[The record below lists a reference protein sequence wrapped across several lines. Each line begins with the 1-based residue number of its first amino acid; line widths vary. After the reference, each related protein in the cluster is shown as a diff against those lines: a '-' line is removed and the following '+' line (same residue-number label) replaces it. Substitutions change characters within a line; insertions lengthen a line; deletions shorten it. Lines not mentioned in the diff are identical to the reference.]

1 MRVFRRTQR
10 DSRALLEAV
19 LAATVFATLA
29 LMSVA
34 ATVSKR
40 LINNSS
46 RPWLLFGHVASYPRR
61 IYRYRVAY
69 LAGIPVTW
77 PTCLIQFNRSSLICP
92 FIKAIFYYESQ
103 RIYIKSLMSL
113 NCTTYRFAQKRF
125 NTSNVLYQRN
135 VISITH
141 RCHLIVTILV
151 SQFEDQQKHIET
163 IYVKSS

>member
-1 MRVFRRTQR
+1 MIISMTYYTWRPTYSRSIGILQSMCACVPSYTQR

-19 LAATVFATLA
+19 LAAAVFATLA
-29 LMSVA
+29 LMSVT

-40 LINNSS
+40 FINNSS

-77 PTCLIQFNRSSLICP
+77 PTCLIQFNRSLLICP

-103 RIYIKSLMSL
+103 RIYKES
-113 NCTTYRFAQKRF
+113 YEFK
-125 NTSNVLYQRN
+125 LYY
-135 VISITH
+135 VSI
-141 RCHLIVTILV
+141 CP
-151 SQFEDQQKHIET
+151 ET
-163 IYVKSS
+163 I

>member
-1 MRVFRRTQR
+1 MSGFRYRLVRLGWLRSMTIHDHLDDVLYVASYILQEHWYPLVNVCVCSVVHK

-19 LAATVFATLA
+19 LAVAAVFATLA

-69 LAGIPVTW
+69 LAGIPVIW
-77 PTCLIQFNRSSLICP
+77 PTCLTQFNRSFLICP
-92 FIKAIFYYESQ
+92 FIKAIFSYESL
-103 RIYIKSLMSL
+103 RIYKESYEFKL
-113 NCTTYRFAQKRF
+113 NY
-125 NTSNVLYQRN
+125 V
-135 VISITH
+135 SI
-141 RCHLIVTILV
+141 CP
-151 SQFEDQQKHIET
+151 ET
-163 IYVKSS
+163 I